1 MAWEGFLPKESR
13 EPRFEDQN
21 VGATAH
27 RISFRLN
34 AASIVLGL
42 LVLCAVAPAAL
53 FTGKQGAEFSA
64 ASNARVSL
72 AGLDLSTP
80 DGARE
85 ADERIRKAAHAL
97 CARNLGKRPLDWC
110 VDDVLAAGQ
119 RQIRERTIRVSLA
132 GLDLST
138 PQGVHVARGRLEAA
152 ARRVCQDPHLGSEVA
167 STRNSDCVD
176 ETFARAL
183 RRVELLER
191 ISVDF

>member
-1 MAWEGFLPKESR
+1 MSFVDHK
-13 EPRFEDQN
+13 

-27 RISFRLN
+27 RIRFRLN
-34 AASIVLGL
+34 AASTVLGL
-42 LVLCAVAPAAL
+42 LALCAVAPAAL
-53 FTGKQGAEFSA
+53 FTGKEAGEFSA
-64 ASNARVSL
+64 APNARVSL

-85 ADERIRKAAHAL
+85 AHERISKAARAL
-97 CARNLGKRPLDWC
+97 CARNPGKRPLDLC
-110 VDDVLAAGQ
+110 VDDVLAAAQ
-119 RQIRERTIRVSLA
+119 RQISERTIKVSLA

-152 ARRVCQDPHLGSEVA
+152 ARRVCQDPHPGSEVA